1 MPNSVS
7 AIISDSFCNV
17 ERSRDRKIVP
27 SSTPRKIALPRKISL
42 QQIPRVLGVGFG
54 LGLGYGKIF
63 REAIFQ
69 KATVRVP

>member
-42 QQIPRVLGVGFG
+42 QQIPRVLG
-54 LGLGYGKIF
+54 LGYGKIF